1 MRKGFFFIVENTLL
15 MMYFID
21 GTSFVSP
28 KSKPHILYMTFMQQL
43 WPEISFSFSFSI
55 FGNYVLMSYNQR
67 NYLSE
72 LNNTSYHVQKQL
84 PFPGDI
90 RHNISYKH
98 LKEAK
103 VTALYNIIGL
113 MTLSSSKNVLTF
125 VHLRRESNKISVL

>member
-1 MRKGFFFIVENTLL
+1 
-15 MMYFID
+15 
-21 GTSFVSP
+21 
-28 KSKPHILYMTFMQQL
+28 
-43 WPEISFSFSFSI
+43 
-55 FGNYVLMSYNQR
+55 MSYNQR

-84 PFPGDI
+84 PFPVDI

-113 MTLSSSKNVLTF
+113 MTSSSSKNVLTF

>member
-1 MRKGFFFIVENTLL
+1 
-15 MMYFID
+15 
-21 GTSFVSP
+21 
-28 KSKPHILYMTFMQQL
+28 
-43 WPEISFSFSFSI
+43 
-55 FGNYVLMSYNQR
+55 MSYNQR

-90 RHNISYKH
+90 RHNISYRKKH
-98 LKEAK
+98 MKEAK

-113 MTLSSSKNVLTF
+113 MTSSSSKNVLTF